1 VVSPY
6 NGMLGFGL
14 DPLLAKLRMDSVF
27 VIISC
32 SIALVGWWVVMPLRA
47 VLHDRKL
54 GSLGAQPYTE
64 PVEWPMVSV
73 LVPAKDEQHT
83 LGAAVQSLLEVDYP
97 ALEIILV
104 NDRSTDRTGEIIE
117 CLARRD
123 ARIRSFHIDILPAGW
138 LGKVHALHRGIE
150 ISRGDW
156 LLCAD
161 ADIHYSP
168 LVLKRAIAHCLQR
181 DRDFLALLPGFANS
195 SPISAATQTA
205 FGVMLL
211 SMLDFARVSDPRSPV
226 AMGVGAFNLL
236 RRSCIDAQQ
245 GLRWLR
251 LEVADDIGLALL
263 AKRRGARIE
272 VLAGQ
277 DLVGVD
283 WYPTLA
289 AMLDGVMQRCIMGAN
304 YRLGRYLLNC
314 VAVGLCLAA
323 PIGLY
328 FALAQFGSLAWLSLA
343 SYAMPSLILGTGLKN
358 FVIPRGLLWGLPLG
372 FMVIAYGMLRSFF
385 TCLRHGGV
393 YWRGTLYPLR
403 ELRAAQ
409 RVKVADFFNTDRS

>member
-1 VVSPY
+1 
-6 NGMLGFGL
+6 
-14 DPLLAKLRMDSVF
+14 MDNIV

-32 SIALVGWWVVMPLRA
+32 SLALLGWWVVMPLRA

-64 PVEWPMVSV
+64 PAGWPMVSV
-73 LVPAKDEQHT
+73 LVPAKDEEHT
-83 LGAAVQSLLEVDYP
+83 LGAAVQSLLEIDYP

-104 NDRSTDRTGEIIE
+104 NDRSTDRTGEMVE
-117 CLARRD
+117 SLARRD
-123 ARIRSFHIDILPAGW
+123 ARIRSLHIDSLPAGW
-138 LGKVHALHRGIE
+138 LGKVHALHQGIE
-150 ISRGDW
+150 ISRGEW

-168 LVLKRAIAHCLQR
+168 LVLKRAIAHCLQQ

-195 SPISAATQTA
+195 SPISGATQTA

-211 SMLDFARVSDPRSPV
+211 SMLDFVRVSDPRNPV

-236 RRSCIDAQQ
+236 RRSCIDAHQ

-251 LEVADDIGLALL
+251 LEVADDVGLALL

-277 DLVGVD
+277 DMVELD

-304 YRLGRYLLNC
+304 YSLARYLLNC
-314 VAVGLCLAA
+314 AAICLCLAA
-323 PIGLY
+323 PVGLG
-328 FALAQFGSLAWLSLA
+328 FALAQFGPLAWLSLA
-343 SYAMPSLILGTGLKN
+343 SYAMPSLILGNGLKK

-385 TCLRHGGV
+385 TCLRYGGV

-403 ELRAAQ
+403 DLRAAQ
-409 RVKVADFFNTDRS
+409 RVKMADFFKADRP